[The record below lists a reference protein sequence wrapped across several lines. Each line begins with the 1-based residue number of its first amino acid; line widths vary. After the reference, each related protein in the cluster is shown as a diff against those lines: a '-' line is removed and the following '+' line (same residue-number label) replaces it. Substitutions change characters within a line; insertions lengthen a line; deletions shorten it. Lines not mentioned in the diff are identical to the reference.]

1 MAQGRY
7 SCTGKSAQLRGTAV
21 YEFGELTGAQKKIEY
36 CDRSGLFPTK
46 LKLFV
51 DFEAKA
57 ERKRLRNKQK
67 L

>member
-1 MAQGRY
+1 MNSENELAQ
-7 SCTGKSAQLRGTAV
+7 QNL
-21 YEFGELTGAQKKIEY
+21 KIEY
-36 CDRSGLFPTK
+36 CDSSGLFPTK
-46 LKLFV
+46 FKLFV